1 MNPHKIFRF
10 FVKLII
16 PLLAD
21 VEVHGR
27 ENIPQGGFIL
37 AMNHLGRLDA
47 YLLHYCLENRNDFA
61 VPVAEKYQHHPF
73 YGRLGN
79 WLGVVWVDRFNADYR
94 AVRKIIQRM
103 QDGAVLVIAPEGTRS
118 RTEALIEGKPGVAF
132 LAARAGVPV
141 MPVAITGT
149 EDRVVS
155 ENWRKFKRAKI
166 VIRGGES
173 FLLDVPRGKDRD
185 EALKTATD
193 EIMCRIA
200 VLLPEKYRGV
210 YSGHPRLKELL
221 KNA

>member
-21 VEVHGR
+21 VEVHGQ
-27 ENIPQGGFIL
+27 EKLPQGGFIL

-47 YLLHYCLENRNDFA
+47 YLLHLCIEDRNDFA
-61 VPVAEKYQHHPF
+61 VPVAEKYEKHPF
-73 YGRLGN
+73 YGWLGRQ
-79 WLGVVWVDRFNADYR
+79 LGVVWVDRYNADYR
-94 AVRKIIQRM
+94 AVRRIIQRM
-103 QDGAVLVIAPEGTRS
+103 QDGAILAIAPEGTRS

-149 EDRVVS
+149 EDRAVG
-155 ENWRKFKRAKI
+155 EHWRRFKRPKI
-166 VIRGGES
+166 VIRGGDP
-173 FLLDVPRGKDRD
+173 FLLEIPHGKNRD

-200 VLLPEKYRGV
+200 ALLPEKYRGV

-221 KNA
+221 DNA